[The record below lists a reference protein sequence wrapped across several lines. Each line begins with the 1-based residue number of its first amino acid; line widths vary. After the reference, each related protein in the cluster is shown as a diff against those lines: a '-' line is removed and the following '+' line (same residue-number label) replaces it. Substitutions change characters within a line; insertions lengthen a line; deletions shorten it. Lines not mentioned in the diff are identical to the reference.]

1 MLPPG
6 SIFCLTRL
14 THTKYLGVQ
23 KTMPL
28 FKFVD
33 CKKSFMKRILIGM
46 ALMVSISA
54 NAQVS
59 NSLDVFNKE
68 KNKTTRTGMTVL
80 TVWGVGNLGWGLIA
94 AGQTSGSN
102 KYFHQ
107 MNAMWGGINTA
118 LGVLG
123 YLGAKQNKKLSL
135 AGTVRSQYATEKTYI
150 LNAGLDLAYIGGGLY
165 LKERAKN
172 ANKKPERLKGYGE
185 SIILQGAGLFLL
197 DATMFAIHNVH
208 GKKLHGL
215 LEKTT
220 LAVAPGQVG
229 LFVKL

>member
-1 MLPPG
+1 M
-6 SIFCLTRL
+6 
-14 THTKYLGVQ
+14 Q
-23 KTMPL
+23 
-28 FKFVD
+28 
-33 CKKSFMKRILIGM
+33 RILL
-46 ALMVSISA
+46 ALTCLLAVA
-54 NAQVS
+54 AKAQVV
-59 NSLDVFNKE
+59 NNLDVFNKE

-94 AGQTSGSN
+94 AGQTTGSN

-123 YLGAKQNKKLSL
+123 YIGAKQNKNSSL

-165 LKERAKN
+165 LQERAKTT
-172 ANKKPERLKGYGE
+172 NKKPERLKGYGE

-197 DATMFAIHNVH
+197 DATMFAIHNIH
-208 GKKLHGL
+208 GRKLNGL
-215 LEKTT
+215 LEKAT